1 MCNIKILAAAFLM
14 QVCVVANALEK
25 NSTYVN
31 YISKY
36 NKIAVE
42 EMRSNGVPAS
52 ITLAQGLLESGAG
65 LSELAKKSNNHFGIK
80 CHNEWTGERV
90 YHDDDKRQECFRK
103 YDNPEQSFVDH
114 SLFLKKVRYAS
125 LFTLDPTDYKG
136 WAKGLKKCGYAT
148 EPRYAERLI
157 DLIETY
163 ELYKYDQKTDIEEV
177 VKTVQENQVVAETE
191 KKYLTESAMGSI
203 PVGPYH
209 KVVKIKGRKAIE
221 ARKGD
226 TYETLAKEF
235 GMRPWELRWAN
246 RAKRGDTIEVGS
258 PVYLR
263 RW

>member
-1 MCNIKILAAAFLM
+1 M
-14 QVCVVANALEK
+14 
-25 NSTYVN
+25 
-31 YISKY
+31 
-36 NKIAVE
+36 
-42 EMRSNGVPAS
+42 
-52 ITLAQGLLESGAG
+52 
-65 LSELAKKSNNHFGIK
+65 KKA
-80 CHNEWTGERV
+80 
-90 YHDDDKRQECFRK
+90 
-103 YDNPEQSFVDH
+103 
-114 SLFLKKVRYAS
+114 RYAS